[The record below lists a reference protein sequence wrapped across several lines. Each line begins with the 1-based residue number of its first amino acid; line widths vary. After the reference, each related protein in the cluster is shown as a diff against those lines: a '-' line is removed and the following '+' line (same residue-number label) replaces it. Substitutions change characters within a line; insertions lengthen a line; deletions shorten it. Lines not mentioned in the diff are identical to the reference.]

1 MKGRDYWK
9 VTYGKDKKK
18 EVQYIEAS
26 YDWYDEEKIKKIY
39 NELNPEYKIVRIEKI
54 AELQFKKNEDSNDET
69 DS

>member
-54 AELQFKKNEDSNDET
+54 A
-69 DS
+69 

>member
-1 MKGRDYWK
+1 MKGKDYWK

>member
-26 YDWYDEEKIKKIY
+26 YYWYDEEKIKKIY